1 MVGNVGR
8 GVRPSNRIRRS
19 ARWRYF
25 LTVATAQE
33 ERDAAL
39 AAYRVACAEFDH
51 AQQLW
56 DPFLAVVDTD
66 PAEADAA
73 FERLRQAN
81 QARQD
86 ALDTLWVA
94 WRNRADPS

>member
-1 MVGNVGR
+1 M
-8 GVRPSNRIRRS
+8 
-19 ARWRYF
+19 
-25 LTVATAQE
+25 ATAQQ

-39 AAYRVACAEFDH
+39 ASYRAACAEFDC

-66 PAEADAA
+66 PAEAEAA
-73 FERLRQAN
+73 FERLRKAN

-94 WRNRADPS
+94 WRNRADPG